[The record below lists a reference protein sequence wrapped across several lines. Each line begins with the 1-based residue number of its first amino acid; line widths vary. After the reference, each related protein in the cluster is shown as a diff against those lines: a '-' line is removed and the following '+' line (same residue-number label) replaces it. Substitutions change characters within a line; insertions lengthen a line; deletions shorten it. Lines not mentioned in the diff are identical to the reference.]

1 MRENSFKID
10 VLVPNS
16 YTFFQLFLL
25 KANEINIWLAIA
37 YKVLIMGNQL
47 NLAGNWREGLFLW
60 EYPFIKRY
68 HPSVC
73 NVEII

>member
-1 MRENSFKID
+1 
-10 VLVPNS
+10 
-16 YTFFQLFLL
+16 
-25 KANEINIWLAIA
+25 
-37 YKVLIMGNQL
+37 VLIVGNQL